1 METATLQSRK
11 QSSDCAATIYGN
23 GDTTV
28 AQTVLRLCCNHLWKR
43 RHYSRTNSPP
53 TVLQPFMETV
63 DVKTALEGANIEKT
77 TRSRALSVYG
87 NGIC

>member
-1 METATLQSRK
+1 MCHGNL
-11 QSSDCAATIYGN
+11 TIYGN
-23 GDTTV
+23 GDSTV
-28 AQTVLRLCCNHLWKR
+28 AQTVPRLCCNHLWKR
-43 RHYSRTNSPP
+43 RQHSRANSPP

-63 DVKTALEGANIEKT
+63 DIKVALDGANIEKT

>member
-1 METATLQSRK
+1 METATLQSHN
-11 QSSDCAATIYGN
+11 QSPDCAATIYGN

-28 AQTVLRLCCNHLWKR
+28 AQTV
-43 RHYSRTNSPP
+43 PP
-53 TVLQPFMETV
+53 TVLQPFMETA
-63 DVKTALEGANIEKT
+63 DVKVALDGANIEKT